1 MPNTR
6 SANWRSYVNV
16 HPAADLFPLLPPEEL
31 AEMTERIKA
40 NGIQV
45 PLAFYTDEQ
54 GKIWLLDGRNR
65 LDALAASGYDV
76 EAFLKSKPSRLHYR
90 APNDDPEEVVVRLN
104 IFRRHLTQEQKRDLV
119 AKLLKA
125 TPERSNTDTARLALV
140 DPKTVSSVRRREE
153 AKGKIPRMDK
163 TVGRDGRARTT
174 TPAPRAPRSAP
185 KIEEEMPKPSP
196 SPERDQNVVAVAGM
210 LGKDL
215 AKGLQDL
222 VKVVGDYSWRM
233 VGIADA
239 KRQELVQGWAKAL
252 SSPDPYISNQH
263 ELELAAAREEIVRL
277 EARIAELEAKLAQAP
292 VTKPEIDAAEIR
304 ATRSKGGKA
313 ASYKA
318 LAAKHGLTYQEV
330 KRICTD

>member
-31 AEMTERIKA
+31 AGMTERIKA

-54 GKIWLLDGRNR
+54 GKVWLLDGRNR

-76 EAFLKSKPSRLHYR
+76 EAFLKSKPSRLNYR

-104 IFRRHLTQEQKRDLV
+104 IFRRHLTQEQRRDLV
-119 AKLLKA
+119 AKLLKV

-163 TVGRDGRARTT
+163 TVAETAEREPRPPRHGRRDLR
-174 TPAPRAPRSAP
+174 PRSRRRCQSRHPLP
-185 KIEEEMPKPSP
+185 KAIKM
-196 SPERDQNVVAVAGM
+196 
-210 LGKDL
+210 
-215 AKGLQDL
+215 
-222 VKVVGDYSWRM
+222 SWRLP
-233 VGIADA
+233 GC
-239 KRQELVQGWAKAL
+239 WAKIWLRACRTWL
-252 SSPDPYISNQH
+252 RSSVTIPGEWSASPTPRGKSWYKAG
-263 ELELAAAREEIVRL
+263 LRRLVRL
-277 EARIAELEAKLAQAP
+277 TRTSQTSMNWSWQPPARKSCDWRRGSQSWKQSWLRRPSLSP
-292 VTKPEIDAAEIR
+292 R
-304 ATRSKGGKA
+304 STRPRSGPPGA
-313 ASYKA
+313 RVARPRRTRRSRPSM
-318 LAAKHGLTYQEV
+318 G
-330 KRICTD
+330 